1 MEVAS
6 IGEKW
11 AGLRKTTFMKK
22 ITSHNS
28 FEQWWYVG
36 FGKEANVGLRIW
48 GFSNLKEI
56 DNQDRTVSTIVAAQS
71 REEVFKSFEESEKK
85 NMMVMVKFVAWRQ
98 VIDMQPWIA
107 WNFLCKQNDFLS
119 LHSMRLN
126 VFTTTYNKF
135 VKWLTRV
142 QQNQIS

>member
-85 NMMVMVKFVAWRQ
+85 NHDGHGEICCLKTGYWYAALDSLKFSVQTEWLPVSA
-98 VIDMQPWIA
+98 
-107 WNFLCKQNDFLS
+107 
-119 LHSMRLN
+119 LHEIKCI
-126 VFTTTYNKF
+126 YHH
-135 VKWLTRV
+135 
-142 QQNQIS
+142 I